1 MGTRLQSVFI
11 VISSCIFLLISSVGN
26 AAENEPKELVIDHV
40 MFPVYLNNSF
50 LKVVK
55 KSWEKHK
62 VGKVDIG
69 PQNSSYKGVFFGSKS
84 FYVEHLSNVKSQPY
98 WSNAV
103 YLAVPKKYWSYYKNP
118 ALVTKNFLV
127 PYFGCGYQLINP
139 DYKYINSKV
148 SKGLSYD
155 GFTLLIS
162 EALRKEI
169 VNVAGQK
176 WSLPSNGKVR
186 VHEKLIRVNEMA
198 VINEKSELIAPLYQ
212 PNPILR
218 ELL

>member
-1 MGTRLQSVFI
+1 MGRCL
-11 VISSCIFLLISSVGN
+11 SSVVIFVCSVVFSLFAIEGR
-26 AAENEPKELVIDHV
+26 AAEEVKKELVIDHV

-84 FYVEHLSNVKSQPY
+84 FYVEHLSNVKSEPY

-148 SKGLSYD
+148 SKGVPYD

-218 ELL
+218 EYL

>member
-1 MGTRLQSVFI
+1 MSTRLQSVCI
-11 VISSCIFLLISSVGN
+11 VISSCVFLLLSPVVHT
-26 AAENEPKELVIDHV
+26 AEEESEELVIDHV
-40 MFPVYLNNSF
+40 MFPVYLNNPF

-69 PQNSSYKGVFFGSKS
+69 PQNASYKGVFFASKS
-84 FYVEHLSNVKSQPY
+84 FYVEHLSNVKSEPY

-103 YLAVPKKYWSYYKNP
+103 YLAVPKKYWSYYKSP

-148 SKGLSYD
+148 SKGVAYD

-212 PNPILR
+212 SNPILR
-218 ELL
+218 EFL